1 MDGIPATSA
10 MTKYLEPKA
19 PAVNW
24 PELTSRQ
31 IPTRAP
37 GHSRTP
43 PWLPSSRSAKSHSPA
58 DLPWHLLHI
67 RHLEFLKE
75 RPALLDLEVTMEPD
89 LAGHKSMAMIMRTKS
104 DTVQLS
110 TRWIRRVRRV
120 VQSRWRQ
127 SGGSRAEA
135 DLVGLQSSSA
145 GRPIS
150 VSAIAGQ
157 IGRPVPWRKCGGA
170 RRMPA

>member
-157 IGRPVPWRKCGGA
+157 IGRPVPW
-170 RRMPA
+170 